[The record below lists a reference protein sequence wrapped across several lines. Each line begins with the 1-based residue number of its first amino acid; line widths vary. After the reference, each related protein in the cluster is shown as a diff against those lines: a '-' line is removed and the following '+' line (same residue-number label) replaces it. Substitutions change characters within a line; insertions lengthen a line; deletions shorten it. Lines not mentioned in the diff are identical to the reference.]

1 MVRVV
6 DPGPYVVRIR
16 FALSLAFLLRSAI
29 SSDTLHALVECHSCS
44 TRTTNATAPVRVLVE
59 LQRGRTPLGES
70 INRRTGSFVEQASRV
85 ANLYPNALAHE
96 EYRWNSI
103 DEAIATNLS
112 SGIHTLRLVPFM
124 QYSKDTSYMQGLSAD
139 EQDLIERSIFIR
151 DVELE
156 KATPRA
162 LPGAIEAESHRR
174 FGEPFSTLSRLAV
187 PPPGS
192 DRLDKR
198 GCLQTP
204 AQGAIRSGRL
214 SCTRGTLWTMRP
226 LLQQ

>member
-1 MVRVV
+1 
-6 DPGPYVVRIR
+6 
-16 FALSLAFLLRSAI
+16 
-29 SSDTLHALVECHSCS
+29 
-44 TRTTNATAPVRVLVE
+44 
-59 LQRGRTPLGES
+59 
-70 INRRTGSFVEQASRV
+70 VEQASRV

-103 DEAIATNLS
+103 DEAMATNLS

-151 DVELE
+151 DVKLE

-174 FGEPFSTLSRLAV
+174 FGEPFSTLSRLPAPSTQACLLLVLIVWTSAAACRRRHRARSAAV
-187 PPPGS
+187 VSRVQGELS
-192 DRLDKR
+192 GLCDR
-198 GCLQTP
+198 CCN
-204 AQGAIRSGRL
+204 SE
-214 SCTRGTLWTMRP
+214 
-226 LLQQ
+226 